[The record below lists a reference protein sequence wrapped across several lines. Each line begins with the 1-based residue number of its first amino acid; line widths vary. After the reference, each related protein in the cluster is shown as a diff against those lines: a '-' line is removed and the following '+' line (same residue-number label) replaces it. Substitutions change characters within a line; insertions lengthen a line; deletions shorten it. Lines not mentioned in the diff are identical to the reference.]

1 MAQVVTKEGGVWFGA
16 EVWDVGDSPLA
27 PSAMG
32 NRSHGWSERGLYAAE
47 QVPSDGDNLHLIGA
61 GIDL

>member
-1 MAQVVTKEGGVWFGA
+1 VAQGCDEGGRRVVRGGGMGCGRF
-16 EVWDVGDSPLA
+16 PLA